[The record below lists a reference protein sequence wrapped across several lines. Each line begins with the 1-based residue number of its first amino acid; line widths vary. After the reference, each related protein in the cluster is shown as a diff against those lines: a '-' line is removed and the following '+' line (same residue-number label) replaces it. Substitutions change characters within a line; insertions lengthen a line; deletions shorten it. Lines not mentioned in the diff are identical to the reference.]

1 MPWLRYLKG
10 SFKKKKIFMVKGP
23 LIFFSDY
30 FIIFSKIVYY
40 VNLKM
45 RAKFIINN
53 DFKYFL
59 ENYQKITF
67 RFFLTFGQN

>member
-1 MPWLRYLKG
+1 MAVIFEVVIFLRIDGHGKR
-10 SFKKKKIFMVKGP
+10 P
-23 LIFFSDY
+23 LNIFSDY

-53 DFKYFL
+53 DLKYFFK
-59 ENYQKITF
+59 NYQKIIF
-67 RFFLTFGQN
+67 RFFLSFEQN

>member
-1 MPWLRYLKG
+1 MA
-10 SFKKKKIFMVKGP
+10 
-23 LIFFSDY
+23 LIFERVILKNMDFHDKRPLNIFSDY

-45 RAKFIINN
+45 RPKFIINN

-59 ENYQKITF
+59 KNYQNIIF
-67 RFFLTFGQN
+67 RFFFSFEQN

>member
-1 MPWLRYLKG
+1 MAVIFEVVIFLRIDGHGKR
-10 SFKKKKIFMVKGP
+10 P
-23 LIFFSDY
+23 LNIFSDY

-45 RAKFIINN
+45 RAKFNIYN

-59 ENYQKITF
+59 KKYQKIIF
-67 RFFLTFGQN
+67 

>member
-1 MPWLRYLKG
+1 MAAIFERVILKKMDCHG
-10 SFKKKKIFMVKGP
+10 KRP
-23 LIFFSDY
+23 LNIFSDY

-59 ENYQKITF
+59 ENYQKIIF
-67 RFFLTFGQN
+67 RFFLNFGQN

>member
-1 MPWLRYLKG
+1 MAAIFERVI
-10 SFKKKKIFMVKGP
+10 FKKMDCHGKRP
-23 LIFFSDY
+23 LNIFSDY

-53 DFKYFL
+53 DFKYFFK
-59 ENYQKITF
+59 NYQKNH
-67 RFFLTFGQN
+67 FLIFLSFEQN

>member
-1 MPWLRYLKG
+1 MAAIFEVVI
-10 SFKKKKIFMVKGP
+10 FKKIDSHGKRP
-23 LIFFSDY
+23 LNIFSDY

-45 RAKFIINN
+45 RPKFIINN

-59 ENYQKITF
+59 KNTKKIIF
-67 RFFLTFGQN
+67 RIFLSFEQN

>member
-1 MPWLRYLKG
+1 MAAIFERVILKNMDCHD
-10 SFKKKKIFMVKGP
+10 KRP
-23 LIFFSDY
+23 LNIFSDY

-45 RAKFIINN
+45 RPKFIINN

-59 ENYQKITF
+59 KNYQKISF
-67 RFFLTFGQN
+67 IYFLSFEQN

>member
-1 MPWLRYLKG
+1 MAAIFERVILKKMNCHT
-10 SFKKKKIFMVKGP
+10 KKP
-23 LIFFSDY
+23 LNIFSDY

-53 DFKYFL
+53 DFKYFFK
-59 ENYQKITF
+59 NYQKIH
-67 RFFLTFGQN
+67 FLIFLSFEQN

>member
-1 MPWLRYLKG
+1 MAAIFERVILKKMDCYGKMPLN
-10 SFKKKKIFMVKGP
+10 I
-23 LIFFSDY
+23 FSDY

-45 RAKFIINN
+45 IPKFIINN

-59 ENYQKITF
+59 KNYQKIIF
-67 RFFLTFGQN
+67 RFFLSFEQN

>member
-1 MPWLRYLKG
+1 MAAIFERVILKNMDCHD
-10 SFKKKKIFMVKGP
+10 KRP
-23 LIFFSDY
+23 LNIFSDY

-45 RAKFIINN
+45 RPKFIINN

-59 ENYQKITF
+59 KNDQNIIF
-67 RFFLTFGQN
+67 RFFLSFKQN

>member
-1 MPWLRYLKG
+1 MAAIFEG
-10 SFKKKKIFMVKGP
+10 VIIIKIYCHGKRP
-23 LIFFSDY
+23 LNIISDY

-59 ENYQKITF
+59 ENYQKIIF
-67 RFFLTFGQN
+67 RFFLNFGQN

>member
-1 MPWLRYLKG
+1 MAVIFEVVIFLRIDGHGKR
-10 SFKKKKIFMVKGP
+10 P
-23 LIFFSDY
+23 LNIFSDY

-53 DFKYFL
+53 DFKYFFK
-59 ENYQKITF
+59 NYQKIIF
-67 RFFLTFGQN
+67 RFFLSFEQN

>member
-1 MPWLRYLKG
+1 MAVIFERVILKKMDCHG
-10 SFKKKKIFMVKGP
+10 KSP
-23 LIFFSDY
+23 LNIFSDY

-45 RAKFIINN
+45 RPKFIINN

-59 ENYQKITF
+59 KNYQKIIF
-67 RFFLTFGQN
+67 RFFLSFEQN